1 MKKTFFILAAMSL
14 ALALSGCEKKTDA
27 TVSAIATAPPA
38 LSSITPTSDSSAT
51 ATAQS
56 APQVNGADQI
66 EATYQKNYQTALA
79 DANQSLQNKAKFC
92 AAQIKYPG
100 SQITNNGEESFFFYA
115 DELSKDYYWVVVFDG
130 MQNNKKKRLFAA
142 RRDLTDEIKCMTNPT
157 ATPPSFIQAYQNL
170 LASGKISSLD
180 ASSVALTTIGLQDT
194 TFRIDII
201 GYDGQTIQ
209 SESVSP
215 AAGSTATNTQTPTK

>member
-1 MKKTFFILAAMSL
+1 MKKTSSILVALFLS
-14 ALALSGCEKKTDA
+14 LALSGCEKKTDI
-27 TVSAIATAPPA
+27 TVSPAATPPPA
-38 LSSITPTSDSSAT
+38 LSSITPASNSLAT

-56 APQVNGADQI
+56 APQLNNTDQI
-66 EATYQKNYQTALA
+66 ETTYQKNYQIALA

-92 AAQIKYPG
+92 AVQIKYPG

-142 RRDLTDEIKCMTNPT
+142 RRDLADEIKCITSPT
-157 ATPPSFIQAYQNL
+157 TTPPSFIKAYQNL

-180 ASSVALTTIGLQDT
+180 ASSVALTTISLQDT
-194 TFRIDII
+194 TFRINII
-201 GYDGQTIQ
+201 GYDGQMIQ
-209 SESVSP
+209 SENASPTTTSTSVS
-215 AAGSTATNTQTPTK
+215 TQTPTR